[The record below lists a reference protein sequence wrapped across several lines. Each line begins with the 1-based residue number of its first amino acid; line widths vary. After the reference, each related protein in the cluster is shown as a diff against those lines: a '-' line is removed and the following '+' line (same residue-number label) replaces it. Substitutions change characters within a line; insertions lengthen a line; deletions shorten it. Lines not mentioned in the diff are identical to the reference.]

1 MPLEYYERSQIKFY
15 GQRIM
20 PPSCAQSNEQSP
32 APPKDES
39 SKPIADSGSM
49 PRLSTTMPS
58 KIEWKG
64 VMTRGKI
71 VLPSYSQD
79 EKGRKEFWDD
89 LNGGRKWF
97 RLMPDPD
104 YVGGAGPNVKRLSTS
119 DEASNTFQPSEETQ
133 PSSSSY
139 LPFAS
144 ESSHED
150 EEKSKRLKTM
160 TQHLRALI
168 GIGGAVAEGGS
179 TMPASYDLERTSA
192 YNSHGHVSLESQ
204 MRERMDNS
212 HVSLERQMRERM
224 DNATQRRVPRPPPFL
239 PPF

>member
-97 RLMPDPD
+97 RLMPIPIML
-104 YVGGAGPNVKRLSTS
+104 VVRVQMSNVCRRATRLRIRFNQARKRNRRRRRICLLHRNRHTRMRK
-119 DEASNTFQPSEETQ
+119 N
-133 PSSSSY
+133 
-139 LPFAS
+139 
-144 ESSHED
+144 
-150 EEKSKRLKTM
+150 R
-160 TQHLRALI
+160 
-168 GIGGAVAEGGS
+168 
-179 TMPASYDLERTSA
+179 SA
-192 YNSHGHVSLESQ
+192 
-204 MRERMDNS
+204 
-212 HVSLERQMRERM
+212 
-224 DNATQRRVPRPPPFL
+224 
-239 PPF
+239 